1 MYVQSIILVQHDSF
15 MNYLPYG
22 TCTQGTGRIG
32 PGIEG
37 TICPGEHGNCV
48 LEYAF

>member
-1 MYVQSIILVQHDSF
+1 MYVQNTILVQHVLL

-32 PGIEG
+32 PGIKR
-37 TICPGEHGNCV
+37 TIRPGEREGNMEIV
-48 LEYAF
+48 S